1 MTISRFILLFFFGI
15 VISYID
21 VRTRTIPNR
30 LNLLFLILSLAIYG
44 LHRHELPGA
53 LVTASFFALIFGF
66 TLLLRRK
73 GMGGGDMKL
82 IVVLALLLGT
92 AGRALSAVILAGT
105 IALVQIGALS
115 LKNRRRSQS
124 IAFAPALFI
133 GALLSL
139 G

>member
-1 MTISRFILLFFFGI
+1 MTISRFTLLFLFGI
-15 VISYID
+15 VLSYID

-44 LHRHELPGA
+44 LHLHELPGA
-53 LVTASFFALIFGF
+53 LVTASFFALIFTF

-82 IVVLALLLGT
+82 IVILALLLGNP
-92 AGRALSAVILAGT
+92 GRILSAVILAGF
-105 IALVQIGALS
+105 IAVVQIGVLS
-115 LKNRRRSQS
+115 LKNRRRIRS

-133 GALLSL
+133 GALLSV

>member
-1 MTISRFILLFFFGI
+1 MTTAFF
-15 VISYID
+15 S
-21 VRTRTIPNR
+21 
-30 LNLLFLILSLAIYG
+30 LI
-44 LHRHELPGA
+44 
-53 LVTASFFALIFGF
+53 FALI
-66 TLLLRRK
+66 LLLRRD

-82 IVVLALLLGT
+82 IVVLALLLGN
-92 AGRALSAVILAGT
+92 AGRALSAVILAGM

-115 LKNRRRSQS
+115 LKNRRGIQS

>member
-1 MTISRFILLFFFGI
+1 
-15 VISYID
+15 
-21 VRTRTIPNR
+21 
-30 LNLLFLILSLAIYG
+30 
-44 LHRHELPGA
+44 
-53 LVTASFFALIFGF
+53 VTASFFALIFGF

-82 IVVLALLLGT
+82 IVILALLLGNP
-92 AGRALSAVILAGT
+92 GRTLSAVILAGF

-115 LKNRRRSQS
+115 LKNRRRIRS

-133 GALLSL
+133 GALLSM

>member
-1 MTISRFILLFFFGI
+1 MTNSRFILLLLFGA
-15 VISYID
+15 VMSFID
-21 VRTRTIPNR
+21 IRTRTIPNR
-30 LNLLFLILSLAIYG
+30 LNAAFFTLSLAIYG
-44 LHRHELPGA
+44 FHPRELPGA
-53 LVTASFFALIFGF
+53 LVTTAFFSLIFALI
-66 TLLLRRK
+66 LLLRRD

-82 IVVLALLLGT
+82 IVVLALLLGN
-92 AGRALSAVILAGT
+92 AGRALSAVILAGM

-115 LKNRRRSQS
+115 LKNRRGIQS